1 MKKNTQKSNKRKNQT
16 RYGVFYRSNGRWV
29 GPYQGRTFTEY
40 TINREPIKSD
50 IRWFANHLLKSRI
63 KIQSVS

>member
-1 MKKNTQKSNKRKNQT
+1 MKKHTQKNKQT
-16 RYGVFYRSNGRWV
+16 RYGVFYKSNGRWV
-29 GPYQGRTFTEY
+29 GPYQGRTFTEH

-63 KIQSVS
+63 KIEPVS